1 MQDRII
7 IPALIAMLLVSL
19 WLALRIWYEHHRA
32 ALTPSERAAEDA
44 AQDHEQVW

>member
-1 MQDRII
+1 MQDKVL
-7 IPALIAMLLVSL
+7 IPAIIVMLLVSL
-19 WLALRIWYEHHRA
+19 WLALRIWYINQRS